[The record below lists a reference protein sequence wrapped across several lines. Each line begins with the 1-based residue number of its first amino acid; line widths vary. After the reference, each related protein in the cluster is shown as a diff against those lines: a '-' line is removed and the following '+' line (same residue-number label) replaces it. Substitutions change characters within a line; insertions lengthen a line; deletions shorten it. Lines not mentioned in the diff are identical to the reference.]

1 MNQSFYIDLANRG
14 LKMPM
19 GADLVLNEHP
29 DPESI
34 RLDGRRLGDVMI
46 EAARRYRTPLALPQ
60 MNLTLE
66 KEALL
71 KLMGLEGGSGE
82 FHFSE
87 PPGKDLLSSFE
98 AGLRGV
104 LTPGCEAN
112 IKAIAHVAATSDLVP
127 LGMCIGPF
135 SLMTKLLADPIMPVT
150 LAGMGN
156 TPADTPEVA
165 LMEAALDISTR
176 LVLEIVDRQIKAG
189 ARMIVVAEPAAN
201 KVFFSPKLIR
211 RGSDIFERYAMSP
224 NRKVA
229 KLMRANGVDLFF
241 HCCGD
246 LIDEMVAAFGALDPT
261 ILSLGSSRV
270 LWRDAALVPKTTILY
285 GNLPSKKFYS
295 PTLFTCEQVTETAHE
310 LLARMN
316 EIGHPFILGTECDVL
331 HVPGCE
337 CTIKAKIDAFM
348 DAARCPAAASP
359 EKESN

>member
-1 MNQSFYIDLANRG
+1 MNRSFYIDLANRG

-34 RLDGRRLGDVMI
+34 RVDGRRLGAVMI

-66 KEALL
+66 KDALL
-71 KLMGLEGGSGE
+71 TLMGLEGGRGE
-82 FHFSE
+82 FHFAA
-87 PPGKDLLSSFE
+87 PPGKDLLSRFE
-98 AGLRGV
+98 TGLRGA

-112 IKAIAHVAATSDLVP
+112 IQAIAHVATTSDLVP

-156 TPADTPEVA
+156 TPADAPEVA

-201 KVFFSPKLIR
+201 MVFFSPKLIR
-211 RGSDIFERYAMSP
+211 RGSDIFERYAMAP
-224 NRKVA
+224 NRQLA
-229 KLMRANGVDLFF
+229 ELMRAKGVELFF
-241 HCCGD
+241 HCCGE

-261 ILSLGSSRV
+261 ILSLGGSRV
-270 LWRDAALVPKTTILY
+270 LWQDAKLVAKTTILY

-295 PTLFTCEQVTETAHE
+295 PTLFTCEQVTETARE
-310 LLARMN
+310 LRVRMR

-348 DAARCPAAASP
+348 DAD
-359 EKESN
+359 